1 MLGSSL
7 ELSRGLI
14 FSQAGVWLSQ
24 QNQKE
29 GLAGFPSSGIKKLRG
44 KQSRFCKQVFRF
56 RFFGMPQG
64 ELVFLGKVHGRFVD
78 RGGHDKSQSPL
89 FSGESSFAEDN
100 LSQTIS

>member
-1 MLGSSL
+1 
-7 ELSRGLI
+7 
-14 FSQAGVWLSQ
+14 
-24 QNQKE
+24 
-29 GLAGFPSSGIKKLRG
+29 
-44 KQSRFCKQVFRF
+44 
-56 RFFGMPQG
+56 MPQG